1 MGYDYEN
8 LCADIDTLVGNYG
21 KIEKTVIGKSIMGRD
36 IICLKAGNGRR
47 KLVLLGAYHGLEYLT
62 SAFLIKFLTEY
73 TANAILGSGYFG
85 HSASRL
91 FKDITLYVIPMVNPD
106 GVDIAVNGLDI
117 TNPYHRSLISLA
129 GIHSFNSVWQANAR
143 GVDLNHNHDA
153 DWSMVAEKPSPSKFG
168 GEYPESEPET
178 RAVVDFVRDADCDM
192 MITFHSQGKE
202 IYYDFNGTVPQGAY
216 ETAQKMA
223 AESGYTVSK
232 PMGSAAFG
240 GCKDWFISEF
250 GRMGFTV
257 EVGLGRNPL
266 PMEQLDEIY
275 EENAKLLLTAMEES
289 IEKKCTGRCII

>member
-1 MGYDYEN
+1 
-8 LCADIDTLVGNYG
+8 
-21 KIEKTVIGKSIMGRD
+21 
-36 IICLKAGNGRR
+36 
-47 KLVLLGAYHGLEYLT
+47 
-62 SAFLIKFLTEY
+62 
-73 TANAILGSGYFG
+73 
-85 HSASRL
+85 
-91 FKDITLYVIPMVNPD
+91 
-106 GVDIAVNGLDI
+106 
-117 TNPYHRSLISLA
+117 
-129 GIHSFNSVWQANAR
+129 
-143 GVDLNHNHDA
+143 
-153 DWSMVAEKPSPSKFG
+153 
-168 GEYPESEPET
+168 
-178 RAVVDFVRDADCDM
+178 M

-289 IEKKCTGRCII
+289 IEKKCTGAV